1 MKPAFRN
8 LLHTGPGRFEQ
19 DDQEPLWAE
28 LFSPERLEQ
37 HARSLAAAQPVG
49 GRPPR
54 WRSFAQRNTD
64 NADVLREAYAA
75 ISDAVKSKRLIT
87 PAADW
92 LVNNFHVVEDQLR
105 DIRTLLPARFYARLP
120 ALDAGPLA
128 GLPRIYG
135 IAWAFVA
142 HTDSRFDP
150 ELLLRFVGAY
160 QKDDPLD
167 LAELWALP
175 TVLRIVMIENARRL
189 AVRIVASMK
198 GREQADRYA
207 NALTGLATDVVDDVS
222 LVSAG
227 TASGWSRAFTVQ
239 LFQRLRHRDAAAAVA
254 LQELSQRLAAE
265 GTSAEA
271 VVQMEI
277 SRQAAADLSVRN
289 LITSMRLLSA
299 YEWPDFVEAASLV
312 NDALCRHPLFAQMD
326 FITRDRYRSAIEDLA
341 RRSQHTELAVADA
354 VVAKTMAM
362 SDDRDSRAADLGFWL
377 IGTGRTLF
385 ERELGYRRS
394 YLRTV
399 LQRHADRALPIYA
412 GTIFVVACGILA
424 LLLTA
429 AAEDGVAKWTL
440 WVYAALA
447 LAPASEI
454 ALLLVNRLVSDHV
467 TPRHLPRLKLP
478 DGLDATMR
486 TFVVVP
492 TMLVSE
498 QSIAGHARMLETHYL
513 SNGVNT
519 GEIYFALLTDWL
531 DAPVEHADDDARQLQ
546 AAADAIHALNA
557 RYGDASGGP
566 PVFYL
571 FHRGRQWNPAQGTW
585 MGWERK
591 RGKLHEFNRLLRGA
605 TDTSFMTNVPHHAPP
620 PAAVRFVM
628 TLDADTI
635 MPFGVATELVGT
647 LLHPLN
653 RPRTDAATGAITDGY
668 AILQPRVTPTLP
680 TRQSSSW
687 FQEWFSGHCGVDPY
701 TFHVSDV
708 YQDLFGRGS
717 FTGKGMYEVDAFEA
731 ALRGRM
737 PADAI
742 LSHDLLEGSYA
753 RCGFVSDV
761 ELFEE
766 FPAHTEVAAARS
778 HRWARGDWQLL
789 PWIAGVRSRQLSPI
803 AQWKMLD
810 NLRRTLVAPSLFL
823 LLSIAWL
830 VEGAGGQRFGVLAL
844 ATFLLPA
851 LLALVDRL
859 VPRPNTDRG
868 NWLRM
873 LRDDVLQGCGRTL
886 FQLAMLPRDCVL
898 MIDAIVR
905 TLGRL
910 VIRQRLLEWNSAA
923 QVQASASMTLAS
935 FVRNAYAALAITA
948 CVLFALL
955 LANPAALPVAA
966 PFLFLWFAAPVFAW
980 RASQPVLARA
990 VEAPTPSEAAQLRL
1004 IARQTWQ
1011 YFADLAGPDENFLP
1025 PDNVQV
1031 DPERVVAHRTSPT
1044 NIGMYLVA
1052 TVAAREFGWV
1062 GLPEM
1067 CERIE
1072 ACLGTL
1078 AKLPRHRGHFF
1089 NWIETTTLLSL
1100 EPRYVSTVDSGNL
1113 AGCLIALSSAA
1124 RMSIAQPAVD
1134 GNAWRGVADDVA
1146 LLRRAVER
1154 ADRKRPATSVNV
1166 VQLQDALAALDALL
1180 ADPQVGG
1187 AVRWPEFER
1196 LANDVL
1202 DMARVIAEEGAH
1214 ATLAEVEISAGVL
1227 HDGIVRRHA
1236 EFRQLAPWWI
1246 APDPD
1251 ARQDEDVAPHDTAT
1265 AALLAREIL
1274 PDLPLAGLPA
1284 QCAAIRHRLETTE
1297 TIPLAARA
1305 ACSETLRHVERDAV
1319 RLIERLQHI
1328 AREAHALFVEMDF
1341 RFLYDPTRKLFSIGY
1356 QVDAARLDPS
1366 FYDLLASEARLASF
1380 IAIAKHDVPP
1390 EHWFRLGRTLIAVG
1404 GKSVLVSWS
1413 GSMFEYLMPSLLM
1426 DTPYGSLLDHTCRTV
1441 VERQIDYATRRGV
1454 PWGISESALNE
1465 RDLELTFQYSTFGV
1479 PGLGLKRGLGEDLVI
1494 APYATGLAAMYA
1506 PRAAAANFLRLE
1518 ALNGRGRYGF
1528 YEALD
1533 FTRQRIPDAS
1543 DVAIVR
1549 AYMAHHQGMTLVA
1562 LANVLLDSALR
1573 RRFHR
1578 EPLIRAS
1585 GILLQE
1591 TRHRDASIALPRAD
1605 QEEAALIDDGRLA
1618 FEERLHSPHLPR
1630 PSTQLM
1636 SNGRYAVMVT
1646 AAGAGYSQWREV
1658 GVTRWREDPTCDNHG
1673 SFIYLRD
1680 TGDGRVWSAGY
1691 QPICVEPA
1699 SYDVAFHEDRV
1710 RIVRQDGNIETMLEV
1725 IVSAEDDAEIRRLT
1739 VRNFGTRATEIE
1751 ITSYAEITLTPPA
1764 ADLAHP
1770 AFSNLFVRSEFV
1782 PQVSGLVFSRRPR
1795 AITDRELFGAHVIA
1809 SDAAAGIEFETD
1821 RARFL
1826 GRGRTVQA
1834 PIAITDGRP
1843 LTNFTGAV
1851 LDPIASLRVRVK
1863 IAPGAATQVA
1873 FATMIATTREDI
1885 LGLADKYHDPAA
1897 YERAS
1902 SLAWTHA
1909 QVQLHYLGID
1919 HGEAHLYQQLA
1930 NTLLFHDAA
1939 LRPSQQT
1946 LQSNTLP
1953 LAGLWRLGISG
1964 DRPILLARIDDIDD
1978 RGLLR
1983 QLLTAHEYWN
1993 LKGLAVDLVLL
2004 NDQAVTYAPG
2014 VQEHLQNL
2022 VRDAES
2028 RASGDRQAV
2037 RGGVY
2042 VVRGDALAAEE
2053 RVLLHT
2059 AARAVVASAQGNLV
2073 EQLLRVRH
2081 PVTAVREP
2089 ALAPPAA
2096 AGEKIDVPRVRFFNG
2111 LGGFTPDGREYV
2123 IVLAKGQ
2130 QTPLPWVN
2138 VVANPEFGFIASE
2151 SGAGFTWAENSRENQ
2166 LTPWSNDPVSA
2177 PPAECFYL
2185 QDLATGALWTPT
2197 ALPIRIDEASY
2208 VARFGAGYVRFESI
2222 AQGIR
2227 CALTQFVAPD
2237 APVKISSLVL
2247 TNPGDTEVNLA
2258 VTAYVEWSLGASRVA
2273 NAPFIITTPDKA
2285 GGSVYAR
2292 NPRNREFASRWA
2304 FLASSAA
2311 IDSLTCDR
2319 SEFLGRNGR
2328 LDAPAALTDGGA
2340 LTGRG
2345 GAGFDPCA
2353 ALQRRISVA
2362 PGTTV
2367 RLHFLLGEADSEEAA
2382 RALVASY
2389 RRADI
2394 PALYERIT
2402 GEWDDVLGTITVDTP
2417 DVATNFI
2424 LNRWLLYQTRA
2435 CRLFA
2440 RAGFYQ
2446 AGGAYGFRDQLQDVM
2461 ALAVAAPAE
2470 ARAHIVRACAH
2481 QFPQGDVQHWWHPP
2495 SGRGVRTRFADDRVF
2510 LPYVAAHYVE
2520 TTGDTAVL
2528 DVDAPFIEGPPVPPM
2543 REDLYSEVEVSSE
2556 VASVYEHCAR
2566 ALDASLGT
2574 GAHDLP
2580 LMHGGDWNDGMNRVG
2595 IHGRGESVW
2604 LGWFLYATLR
2614 AFAPIAAARGDAT
2627 RARTWQQTA
2636 ESLQRALDR
2645 NAWDGAWFRRAY
2657 FDDGSPLGSA
2667 YNRECR
2673 IDSIAQS
2680 WATISGAGDPERARQ
2695 AMDAVSEYLVK
2706 RGDDMVLLFTPPFN
2720 ASDPDPGYIQ
2730 GYLPGVR
2737 ENGAQYTHAAAWCVI
2752 AYAMQGDGDRA
2763 FELFGMLNPIN
2774 HASTRGGAHRYKIE
2788 PYVVPGDVYSE
2799 PPHVGR
2805 GGWSWY
2811 TGAAGWLYRAGIEYM
2826 LGVRVQ
2832 GDHVRVAPC
2841 IPHEWSGYTVRY
2853 RRGGATY
2860 VIRVENPLRISSG
2873 AVDIDVDG
2881 TRVAGD
2887 RFAAPDDGAEHRV
2900 DVRIRDAALADTT
2913 AATDAA
2919 DVRVAA
2925 ARL

>member
-1 MKPAFRN
+1 M
-8 LLHTGPGRFEQ
+8 
-19 DDQEPLWAE
+19 
-28 LFSPERLEQ
+28 
-37 HARSLAAAQPVG
+37 
-49 GRPPR
+49 
-54 WRSFAQRNTD
+54 
-64 NADVLREAYAA
+64 
-75 ISDAVKSKRLIT
+75 
-87 PAADW
+87 
-92 LVNNFHVVEDQLR
+92 
-105 DIRTLLPARFYARLP
+105 
-120 ALDAGPLA
+120 
-128 GLPRIYG
+128 
-135 IAWAFVA
+135 
-142 HTDSRFDP
+142 
-150 ELLLRFVGAY
+150 
-160 QKDDPLD
+160 
-167 LAELWALP
+167 
-175 TVLRIVMIENARRL
+175 
-189 AVRIVASMK
+189 
-198 GREQADRYA
+198 
-207 NALTGLATDVVDDVS
+207 
-222 LVSAG
+222 
-227 TASGWSRAFTVQ
+227 
-239 LFQRLRHRDAAAAVA
+239 A

-277 SRQAAADLSVRN
+277 GRQAAADLSVRN

-312 NDALCRHPLFAQMD
+312 NQALCGNALYPQMD
-326 FITRDRYRSAIEDLA
+326 FITRDRYRSAVEDLA
-341 RRSQHTELAVADA
+341 RRSPHTELEVANA
-354 VVAKTMAM
+354 AVAKTAVPHA
-362 SDDRDSRAADLGFWL
+362 DQDSRPSDLGYWL
-377 IGTGRTLF
+377 ISHGRPLF
-385 ERELGYRRS
+385 ERELGYRRPFVRR
-394 YLRTV
+394 L
-399 LQRHADRALPIYA
+399 LARHADHALPVYA
-412 GTIFVVACGILA
+412 GTLLVVVCGIVA
-424 LLLTA
+424 LLVTAAQDAGVRPWALWIYAVLTA
-429 AAEDGVAKWTL
+429 I
-440 WVYAALA
+440 
-447 LAPASEI
+447 PASEI
-454 ALLLVNRLVSDHV
+454 ALLLVNRIVTDHV
-467 TPRHLPRLKLP
+467 TPRHTPRLRLP
-478 DGLDATMR
+478 AGLDATMR

-492 TMLVSE
+492 TMLVGE
-498 QSIAGHARMLETHYL
+498 RSIAEHARTLETHYL
-513 SNGVNT
+513 SNGVNA

-531 DAPVEHADDDARQLQ
+531 DATSEHAEGDEGLLT
-546 AAADAIHALNA
+546 AAAEAIHALNV
-557 RYGDASGGP
+557 RYGSASSGDP
-566 PVFYL
+566 LFYL
-571 FHRGRQWNPAQGTW
+571 FHRRRQWNLAQDAW

-605 TDTSFMTNVPHHAPP
+605 GDTSFMTDVPFHVPV
-620 PAAVRFVM
+620 PADVRFVL

-635 MPFGVATELVGT
+635 LPFGVAAELVGT

-653 RPRTDAATGAITDGY
+653 RPRIDRVTGTVTDGY

-680 TRQSSSW
+680 TRSSSSW

-753 RCGFVSDV
+753 RCGFVSDI

-789 PWIAGVRSRQLSPI
+789 PWIIGRRSRQLSPVS
-803 AQWKMLD
+803 QWKMLD
-810 NLRRTLVAPSLFL
+810 NLRRTLVSPSLFL
-823 LLSIAWL
+823 LLTAAWII
-830 VEGAGGQRFGVLAL
+830 EGAGAQRFAMLAL
-844 ATFLLPA
+844 FVFLLPT

-873 LRDDVLQGCGRTL
+873 LRDDVLHGFGRTL

-898 MIDAIVR
+898 MVDAILR

-910 VIRQRLLEWNSAA
+910 LVRQRLLEWNSAA
-923 QVQASASMTLAS
+923 QVQASASMALGS
-935 FVRNAYAALAITA
+935 FVRNLHAALAITA
-948 CVLFALL
+948 GALFALL
-955 LANPAALPVAA
+955 LGNPAALVVAA
-966 PFLFLWFAAPVFAW
+966 PFITLWFAAPLLAW
-980 RASQPVLARA
+980 RASQPALARE
-990 VEAPTPSEAAQLRL
+990 VEAPTPAEAAQLRL
-1004 IARQTWQ
+1004 VARQTWQ
-1011 YFADLAGPDENFLP
+1011 YFADLTGAADHFLP
-1025 PDNVQV
+1025 PDNLQV
-1031 DPERVVAHRTSPT
+1031 DPDPVVAHRTSPT

-1052 TVAAREFGWV
+1052 TVAAHEFGWI
-1062 GLPEM
+1062 GLREV
-1067 CERIE
+1067 CDRVE

-1078 AKLPRHRGHFF
+1078 STLPRHRGHFF
-1089 NWIETTTLLSL
+1089 NWIETTTLRAL

-1124 RMSIAQPAVD
+1124 RMALAQPGVAA
-1134 GNAWRGVADDVA
+1134 NALTGVADDVA
-1146 LLRRAVER
+1146 LLRRAIER

-1166 VQLQDALAALDALL
+1166 VQLQEALATVEVLL
-1180 ADPQVGG
+1180 AASTPVRD
-1187 AVRWPEFER
+1187 VRWPELER
-1196 LANDVL
+1196 LASDMF
-1202 DMARVIAEEGAH
+1202 DMARVIAEEGVH
-1214 ATLAEVEISAGVL
+1214 TTLSDVEVSAGVL

-1236 EFRQLAPWWI
+1236 EFRQLAPWTI
-1246 APDPD
+1246 ASDPD
-1251 ARQDEDVAPHDTAT
+1251 ARHDDGAPAQDRAV
-1265 AALLAREIL
+1265 AALLANAVE
-1274 PDLPLAGLPA
+1274 PDVPLAEWPA
-1284 QCAAIRHRLETTE
+1284 RCAAVRHRLSGSNE
-1297 TIPLAARA
+1297 IPEAVRI
-1305 ACSETLRHVERDAV
+1305 ACGETLRRAERDAS

-1328 AREAHALFVEMDF
+1328 AREAHALFTEMDF
-1341 RFLYDPTRKLFSIGY
+1341 KFLYDPTRKLFSIGY
-1356 QVDAARLDPS
+1356 QIGNARLDPS
-1366 FYDLLASEARLASF
+1366 YYDLLASEARLASF

-1404 GKSVLVSWS
+1404 GKTVLVSWS

-1426 DTPYGSLLDHTCRTV
+1426 DTPYGSLLDHTCRMV
-1441 VERQIDYATRRGV
+1441 VDRQIDYARRRGV
-1454 PWGISESALNE
+1454 PWGISESAFHE
-1465 RDLELTFQYSTFGV
+1465 RDVHLTFQYSTFGV

-1506 PRAAAANFLRLE
+1506 PRAAAQNFERLE
-1518 ALNGRGRYGF
+1518 ALGGRGRYGF

-1533 FTRQRIPDAS
+1533 FTRQRVPETGP
-1543 DVAIVR
+1543 VALVR
-1549 AYMAHHQGMTLVA
+1549 AYMAHHQGMTLVS
-1562 LANVLLDSALR
+1562 LANVLLDAALR

-1585 GILLQE
+1585 RILLQE

-1605 QEEAALIDDGRLA
+1605 QEEAAMVDDGRLA

-1630 PSTQLM
+1630 PSTQLL

-1646 AAGAGYSQWREV
+1646 AAGAGYSQWRDV

-1673 SFIYLRD
+1673 SFVYLRD
-1680 TGDGRVWSAGY
+1680 TSNNGRVWSAGY
-1691 QPICVEPA
+1691 QPVCVEPA
-1699 SYDVAFHEDRV
+1699 RYDVAFHEDRV
-1710 RIVRQDGNIETMLEV
+1710 RIVRQDGMIETTLDV

-1739 VRNFGTRATEIE
+1739 LRNLGLRASEIE

-1770 AFSNLFVRSEFV
+1770 AFSNLFVRSEFA
-1782 PQVSGLVFSRRPR
+1782 PQVSGLIFSRRPR
-1795 AITDRELFGAHVIA
+1795 TSSDRALHGAHVIA
-1809 SDAAAGIEFETD
+1809 TDGTAGIEFETD

-1826 GRGRTVQA
+1826 GRGRTVHA
-1834 PIAITDGRP
+1834 PIAVTEGRP

-1851 LDPIASLRVRVK
+1851 LDPIASLRVRVR
-1863 IAPGAATQVA
+1863 IAPGATAQVA
-1873 FATMIATTREDI
+1873 FATMIATTREEI

-1897 YERAS
+1897 YDRAS

-1930 NTLLFHDAA
+1930 NSLLYHDAA
-1939 LRPSQQT
+1939 LRPSQRT

-1953 LAGLWRLGISG
+1953 LSGLWRLGISG
-1964 DRPILLARIDDIDD
+1964 DRPIVLARIDDVDD

-2014 VQEHLQNL
+2014 VQEHLQTL

-2028 RASGDRQAV
+2028 RASGDAQTV
-2037 RGGVY
+2037 RGGVF
-2042 VVRGDALAAEE
+2042 VVRGDGLAAEE

-2059 AARAVVASAQGNLV
+2059 AARAVGASAQGHLV

-2089 ALAPPAA
+2089 ALGPPLP
-2096 AGEKIDVPRVRFFNG
+2096 AGAKIEVPRLRFFNG

-2123 IVLAKGQ
+2123 VALAKGQ
-2130 QTPLPWVN
+2130 QTPLPWIN
-2138 VVANPEFGFIASE
+2138 VVANEQFGFQASE
-2151 SGAGFTWAENSRENQ
+2151 SGAGFTWASNSRENQ
-2166 LTPWSNDPVSA
+2166 LTPWSNDPVSS
-2177 PPAECFYL
+2177 PPAEVFYL
-2185 QDLATGALWTPT
+2185 QDVASGALWTPT
-2197 ALPIRIDEASY
+2197 ALPIRVDDASY
-2208 VARFGAGYVRFESI
+2208 VARFGAGYARFENI

-2227 CALTQFVAPD
+2227 CSLTQFVATD

-2247 TNPGDTEVNLA
+2247 TNPGATALELA
-2258 VTAYVEWSLGASRVA
+2258 ITAYVEWSLGASRVA
-2273 NAPFIITTPDKA
+2273 NAPYIVTTADKE

-2292 NPRNREFASRWA
+2292 NPRNREFAQRCA
-2304 FLASSAA
+2304 FLASDAPVE
-2311 IDSLTCDR
+2311 SLTCDR
-2319 SEFLGRNGR
+2319 TEFLGRNGR
-2328 LDAPAALTDGGA
+2328 LDAPAALIDGGA
-2340 LTGRG
+2340 LSGRA
-2345 GAGFDPCA
+2345 GAGLDPCA
-2353 ALQRRISVA
+2353 ALQRRITVPPGASV
-2362 PGTTV
+2362 
-2367 RLHFLLGEADSEEAA
+2367 RMHFVLGEADDEDAA
-2382 RALVASY
+2382 RTMALRY
-2389 RRADI
+2389 RRADV
-2394 PALYERIT
+2394 PAEYERVT
-2402 GEWDDVLGTITVDTP
+2402 EEWDTVLGTVIVETP

-2461 ALAVAAPAE
+2461 ALMVAVPGE

-2481 QFPQGDVQHWWHPP
+2481 QFPEGDVQHWWHPP
-2495 SGRGVRTRFADDRVF
+2495 AGRGVRTRFSDDRVF
-2510 LPYVAAHYVE
+2510 LPFAVAHYVL
-2520 TTGDTAVL
+2520 TTGDAGVL
-2528 DVDAPFIEGPPVPPM
+2528 DDVVAYIAGPPVPPA
-2543 REDLYSEVEVSSE
+2543 REDLYFEAEPSPER
-2556 VASVYEHCAR
+2556 ASVFEHCAR
-2566 ALDASLGT
+2566 ALDASLAT
-2574 GAHDLP
+2574 GAHGLP
-2580 LMHGGDWNDGMNRVG
+2580 LMQGGDWNDGMNRVG

-2604 LGWFLYATLR
+2604 LGWFLYTALR
-2614 AFAPIAAARGDAT
+2614 DFAPIAARRGDAA
-2627 RARTWQQTA
+2627 RAETWLRHA

-2657 FDDGSPLGSA
+2657 FDDGTPLGSA

-2680 WATISGAGDPERARQ
+2680 WAVISGAANPDRGRQ

-2706 RGDDMVLLFTPPFN
+2706 RGDDLVLLFTPPFN
-2720 ASDPDPGYIQ
+2720 ATVPDPGYIQ

-2752 AYAMQGDGDRA
+2752 AYAMLGDGDRA
-2763 FELFGMLNPIN
+2763 YELFSMLNPIN

-2799 PPHVGR
+2799 APHVGR

-2832 GDHVRVAPC
+2832 DAYVQVAPC
-2841 IPHEWSGYTVRY
+2841 IPRDWSGYTVRY

-2860 VIRVENPLRISSG
+2860 VIRVDNPSRISTG
-2873 AVDIDVDG
+2873 GVDIDVDG
-2881 TRVAGD
+2881 KRVTGD
-2887 RFAAPDDGAEHRV
+2887 RFAVIDDGREHRV
-2900 DVRIRDAALADTT
+2900 DVRLREPDATLDKPARPEREAQVAGIR
-2913 AATDAA
+2913 
-2919 DVRVAA
+2919 R
-2925 ARL
+2925 